1 MTKAPIGAVFRHGD
15 EWAAFRVDDGV
26 ARLVPVAIGHR
37 GDTEVE
43 VLSGLAMGTD
53 VVVYAGDRVRDG
65 VKVEVR

>member
-1 MTKAPIGAVFRHGD
+1 VTKAPIGAVFRHGD
-15 EWAAFRVDDGV
+15 EWAFRVDDGL

-43 VLSGLAMGTD
+43 VLSGLTMGTD
-53 VVVYAGDRVRDG
+53 VVVHAGDRVRDG